1 MTTEDKE
8 KFEQGLAESGYKKIK
23 QAKVEASD
31 DYECY
36 KAFYKDDPDAEYRLK
51 YQIFFE
57 FWDWTKYRKD
67 GPPDFEWSVSLCI
80 MPESCENDVGRR
92 DLHISCDWVTNVDKV
107 ERVAA
112 EYYDFITKM
121 DKL

>member
-1 MTTEDKE
+1 M
-8 KFEQGLAESGYKKIK
+8 KF
-23 QAKVEASD
+23 
-31 DYECY
+31 
-36 KAFYKDDPDAEYRLK
+36 
-51 YQIFFE
+51 QIFFE

-92 DLHISCDWVTNVDKV
+92 DLHISCDWVTNIDKV

-112 EYYDFITKM
+112 EYYDFITKV

>member
-1 MTTEDKE
+1 MTTNDKE
-8 KFEQGLAESGYKKIK
+8 KFEQGLAERGYKKIT
-23 QAKVEASD
+23 QAKSEGRD
-31 DYECY
+31 DYEYY
-36 KAFYKDDPDAEYRLK
+36 KAFYKDDEDAEYRLK

-67 GPPDFEWSVSLCI
+67 GPPGFEWSVSLCI

-92 DLHISCDWVTNVDKV
+92 DLHICCDWVTNVDKV

-121 DKL
+121 DKI